1 MSIKRP
7 GSSPNRRQGGLS
19 LIELIVFIVIVSVGI
34 AGILAVFNVAVKSS
48 ADPMLHKQSLA
59 IAEALVDEIMAK
71 AYSDP
76 DGTSGETDRALMD
89 DVSDYAYFNGSDT
102 AHTITG
108 DQTLAAT
115 AVPAL
120 SAYRAQVAVVDTTL
134 NGVAAKQVTV
144 TVTAP
149 NGDSLALSGYRTD
162 R

>member
-1 MSIKRP
+1 MCAERS
-7 GSSPNRRQGGLS
+7 GSSPVGRQGGLS
-19 LIELIVFIVIVSVGI
+19 LIELVMFIVIVSVGI

-59 IAEALVDEIMAK
+59 IAEALMDEIMAK

-89 DVSDYAYFNGSDT
+89 DVSDYAYFNGADA

-115 AVPAL
+115 SVPAL
-120 SAYRAQVAVVDTTL
+120 SAYRAQVAVVGATL
-134 NGVAAKQVTV
+134 SSIAAKQVTV

-149 NGDSLALSGYRTD
+149 NGESLALSGYRTD